1 MKKYISYNKITG
13 EIFNN
18 VTTGSAEN
26 LSPLGSEF
34 DYLEVENPIDNG
46 KYYLDLASMQPVA
59 FPDRPDLK
67 HTWNWSTKTWQDTRT
82 EEQKYN
88 QAAKA
93 VKDKRTELLTDSDWV
108 VIKALDQGTPIPQDW
123 QTYRQALRD
132 ITLQPEFPYNVVW
145 PVKP

>member
-1 MKKYISYNKITG
+1 MKNYIIYNTQTG

-18 VTTGSAEN
+18 VVTHSLDN
-26 LSPLGSEF
+26 LSPYPPEF
-34 DYLEVENPIDNG
+34 TYLEVTNPIDNG
-46 KYYLDLASMQPVA
+46 KYYLDLSSMQPVA

-82 EEQKYN
+82 EEQRYN

-123 QTYRQALRD
+123 QTYRQTLRD